1 MSILTADMKR
11 VIDEQKL
18 GFVATVC
25 DDGSPSL
32 SPKGTMVVL
41 DDDHIMFGE
50 IRSPNTIRNLRTN
63 PAMEINFVDPFSR
76 TGYRFK
82 GDARIIEPGSDE
94 FEALHTR
101 FEPWGALAAE
111 INCIVALRVV
121 RALPLTSPAYD
132 MGKTRR
138 NCVKPGW
145 PISSPSSQRPS
156 SARVAGRIKISNPTN
171 VRFGS

>member
-1 MSILTADMKR
+1 MGILTGDMKR

-25 DDGSPSL
+25 DDGSPNL

-50 IRSPNTIRNLRTN
+50 IRSPNTIRNLNAN

-82 GDARIIEPGSDE
+82 GEARIIEPDSDE
-94 FEALHTR
+94 FGTLHPR
-101 FEPWGALAAE
+101 FEPWGAMAQK

-121 RALPLTSPAYD
+121 KALPLTSPAYD
-132 MGKTRR
+132 IGSTETELRETWMAHFVAIQPNARGRR
-138 NCVKPGW
+138 KKG
-145 PISSPSSQRPS
+145 
-156 SARVAGRIKISNPTN
+156 
-171 VRFGS
+171 

>member
-1 MSILTADMKR
+1 MGILTADMKR

-25 DDGSPSL
+25 DDGSP
-32 SPKGTMVVL
+32 
-41 DDDHIMFGE
+41 
-50 IRSPNTIRNLRTN
+50 NTIRNLRAN

-82 GDARIIEPGSDE
+82 GEARIIERGSDE

-111 INCIVALRVV
+111 INCIVTLRVAH
-121 RALPLTSPAYD
+121 ALPLTSPAYD
-132 MGKTRR
+132 VGQTEAELRETWMAHFVAIQP
-138 NCVKPGW
+138 N
-145 PISSPSSQRPS
+145 
-156 SARVAGRIKISNPTN
+156 AR
-171 VRFGS
+171 

>member
-1 MSILTADMKR
+1 MGILTVDMKR

-50 IRSPNTIRNLRTN
+50 IRSPTTIRNLRAN

-82 GDARIIEPGSDE
+82 GDASIIERGSDE
-94 FEALHTR
+94 FESLHTR

-111 INCIVALRVV
+111 INCIVTLRVV

-132 MGKTRR
+132 MGQTEAELRQTGMAHFVAIQPNARR
-138 NCVKPGW
+138 RQKK
-145 PISSPSSQRPS
+145 
-156 SARVAGRIKISNPTN
+156 A
-171 VRFGS
+171 

>member
-1 MSILTADMKR
+1 MGILTADMKR

-25 DDGSPSL
+25 DDGTPSL
-32 SPKGTMVVL
+32 SPKGTMMVL

-82 GDARIIEPGSDE
+82 GDARIIERGSDE

-101 FEPWGALAAE
+101 FEPWGVLAAE
-111 INCIVALRVV
+111 INCIVALRVA

-132 MGKTRR
+132 MGKTEAELRETWMAHFVTIQP
-138 NCVKPGW
+138 N
-145 PISSPSSQRPS
+145 
-156 SARVAGRIKISNPTN
+156 ARGQ
-171 VRFGS
+171 